1 MAHDLGGGFLPDH
14 LRSRLEELEA
24 RVFGSGVAGL
34 AEARAAAAVG
44 AGTIAARLRGIE
56 ARCADVETADSRAC
70 ADLRA
75 LLRPAR
81 CLFVCAG
88 CGCVDVCVCVCVCVC
103 DRLGESERAVASS

>member
-75 LLRPAR
+75 FVATCPVSVCVRGVWLR
-81 CLFVCAG
+81 G
-88 CGCVDVCVCVCVCVC
+88 CVCVCVCVCV
-103 DRLGESERAVASS
+103 